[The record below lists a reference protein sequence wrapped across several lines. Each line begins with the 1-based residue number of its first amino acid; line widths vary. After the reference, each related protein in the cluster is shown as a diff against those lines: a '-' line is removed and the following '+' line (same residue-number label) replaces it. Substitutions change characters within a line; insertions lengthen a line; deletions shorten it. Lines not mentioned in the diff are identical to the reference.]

1 LAESGSKPNLIVTRT
16 PLRLSFA
23 GGGTDL
29 AEYYER
35 DFGAVLS
42 TAVNQYLYVT
52 LKPHGHLFDEKYRLN
67 YSENEQVDT
76 LDNIK
81 NDIARECLRLLSV
94 DPPIYISTV
103 SDVPASSGLGSSSSF
118 AVGLLNAL
126 HALRGERPSAG
137 RLAEEAAHVEIDVLK
152 RPIGKQDHYAAAF
165 GGLNYFCFLPDGR
178 VTLEPQHPPN
188 GHLDKL
194 FDHVLMFSTGIWRD
208 AGDVLTE
215 QKSNTSINL
224 EHLTTMRSQAQQL
237 RGVIQNGFRP
247 EKFGEVMDAG
257 WQLKRQLATGI
268 SNDRIDTWYQRAR
281 DAGAWGGKLAG
292 AGGGGFLALI
302 APPDR
307 HNDVR
312 RALSDLKDVRVSY
325 ESQGSRLLLAE

>member
-1 LAESGSKPNLIVTRT
+1 MVDPARKPNLIVTRT

-35 DFGAVLS
+35 DFGAVVS
-42 TAVNQYLYVT
+42 TAIDQYLYVT
-52 LKPHGHLFDEKYRLN
+52 IKPHGRLFDEKYRLN
-67 YSENEQVDT
+67 YSETEQVDT
-76 LDNIK
+76 LDSIK

-94 DPPIYISTV
+94 EPPIYISTV

-126 HALRGERPSAG
+126 HAMRGERPSAG

-165 GGLNYFCFLPDGR
+165 GGLNYFCFLPGGR
-178 VTLEPQHPPN
+178 VTLEPQLPPN

-208 AGDVLTE
+208 AGEILSE
-215 QKSNTSINL
+215 QKRNTGLNL
-224 EHLTTMRSQAQQL
+224 EHLTAMRTQAQQL
-237 RGVIQNGFRP
+237 RGAIQNGFRP
-247 EKFGEVMDAG
+247 EEFGAVMDAG

-268 SNDRIDTWYQRAR
+268 SNERIDTWYQRALES
-281 DAGAWGGKLAG
+281 GAWGGKLAG
-292 AGGGGFLALI
+292 AGGGGFLAFI
-302 APPDR
+302 APPKR
-307 HNDVR
+307 HDDVR

-325 ESQGSRLLLAE
+325 ESQGSRLLFVE

>member
-1 LAESGSKPNLIVTRT
+1 MADLGATPNLIVTRT

-29 AEYYER
+29 AEYYQR

-42 TAVNQYLYVT
+42 TAINQYLYVT
-52 LKPHGHLFDEKYRLN
+52 LKHHGGLHAEKYRLN
-67 YSENEQVDT
+67 YSETEQVDT

-81 NDIARECLRLLSV
+81 NDIARECLRMVSV

-126 HALRGERPSAG
+126 HALRGERPSSG
-137 RLAEEAAHVEIDVLK
+137 LLAEQAAHVEIEVLK

-178 VTLEPQHPPN
+178 VTLEPQHPPD
-188 GHLDKL
+188 GDLDNL

-208 AGDVLTE
+208 ASDILSEQKRNTNLNLDHLTE
-215 QKSNTSINL
+215 
-224 EHLTTMRSQAQQL
+224 MRTHAQQL
-237 RGVIQNGFRP
+237 RGVIQNGFNP
-247 EKFGEVMDAG
+247 EEFGSVMDSG
-257 WQLKRQLATGI
+257 WRLKRKLAGGI
-268 SNDRIDTWYQRAR
+268 SNDRIDAWYEKAR

-292 AGGGGFLALI
+292 AGGGGFLAFI
-302 APPDR
+302 APPERQD
-307 HNDVR
+307 DVR
-312 RALSDLKDVRVSY
+312 RALSDLQEIRVSY
-325 ESQGSRLLLAE
+325 EPQGSRVLLAE